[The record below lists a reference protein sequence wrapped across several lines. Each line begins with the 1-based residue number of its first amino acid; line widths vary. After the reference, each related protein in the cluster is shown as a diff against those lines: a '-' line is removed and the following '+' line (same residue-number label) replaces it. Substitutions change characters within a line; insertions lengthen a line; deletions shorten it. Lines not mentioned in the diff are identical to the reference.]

1 MMKYINFIILF
12 LLLFFVFIFQER
24 IQPST
29 NMLSL
34 FTSKDSLKKLD
45 IATELGYTREMM
57 IAVKGFNEKS
67 QKTVDELSYELKL
80 LDGIELVE
88 SKTVPSK
95 EIQNYYK
102 NFYYTLAEFSQREYK
117 KEDVNK
123 KLQELYDKQMN
134 SFFYTPIDKNDPLKI
149 FNFDLFQTSKLSSK
163 DGYLTLGDYGYL
175 IRVKTKVSPSQM
187 DEAKKLYDEVNKL
200 TSEYNNIIAF
210 AGFFYTVENSK
221 KIKGDITKIVI
232 FSTLLLLL
240 IYLVLIRDPKLLLNT
255 LTTLFSS
262 MVFALLVSTLVYD
275 NFHIISIAFGMSIT
289 AVSIDYL
296 FHYYFHNFYQNENKI
311 DKSVLY
317 GYLTTTAAFG
327 IFSFIP
333 VPLIAQ
339 ISFFT
344 ALSLSF
350 AYLVFT
356 FVFPYLSLKE
366 YNRELKKEKHSKAI
380 HAYFILVLS
389 ILFLIYTAFNIKL
402 DTNIRNLDYKNVKLQ
417 EIEQT
422 FKTAQKSNYLPVLV
436 EGKSKDELIKNL
448 HSLDKKVGDTFS
460 LASFVL
466 NKEECFKRK
475 NALEKYDFE
484 KLNKLINEEAKKI
497 GFRDGYFASSY
508 EISMPSCEDID
519 LNIFKSYNLNVVS
532 KDDKY
537 YTIALLKD
545 FEGILKIDYVHS
557 IDAKTLFEKVSQK
570 MYKDIYFYSSIV
582 MLIILVLIA
591 LSVKQRFFYAI
602 NYILFPLSLVLA
614 VVTTFYTLN
623 IMHVFSMIIL
633 VAIGIDYGIYMSKTD
648 KPSNTMLA
656 IKYSLLSTFAAFGVL
671 IFSTI
676 TALNSIG
683 IVITLGVGAIFILI
697 KVMK

>member
-1 MMKYINFIILF
+1 MMKYANFIILF
-12 LLLFFVFIFQER
+12 LLLFFVFIFQDR

-102 NFYYTLAEFSQREYK
+102 KFYYTLAEFSQREYT

-134 SFFYTPIDKNDPLKI
+134 SFFYTHIDKNDPLKI

-163 DGYLTLGDYGYL
+163 SGYLTLGDYGYL
-175 IRVKTKVSPSQM
+175 IRIKTKVSPSQM

-221 KIKGDITKIVI
+221 KIKGDITKIVV

-296 FHYYFHNFYQNENKI
+296 FHYYFHNFYQNKNKI

-356 FVFPYLSLKE
+356 FVFPY
-366 YNRELKKEKHSKAI
+366 
-380 HAYFILVLS
+380 FILVLS
-389 ILFLIYTAFNIKL
+389 VLFLIYTAFNIKL
-402 DTNIRNLDYKNVKLQ
+402 DTNIRNLDYQNVKLQ

-422 FKTAQKSNYLPVLV
+422 FKTAQKSKYLPVLV
-436 EGKSKDELIKNL
+436 EGKSEDELIKNL
-448 HSLDKKVGDTFS
+448 HTLDKKVGDTFS

-508 EISMPSCEDID
+508 EISIPPCEDVD
-519 LNIFKSYNLNVVS
+519 LNIFKSI
-532 KDDKY
+532 KKR
-537 YTIALLKD
+537 LL
-545 FEGILKIDYVHS
+545 ILLFLID
-557 IDAKTLFEKVSQK
+557 
-570 MYKDIYFYSSIV
+570 
-582 MLIILVLIA
+582 
-591 LSVKQRFFYAI
+591 
-602 NYILFPLSLVLA
+602 
-614 VVTTFYTLN
+614 
-623 IMHVFSMIIL
+623 
-633 VAIGIDYGIYMSKTD
+633 
-648 KPSNTMLA
+648 
-656 IKYSLLSTFAAFGVL
+656 
-671 IFSTI
+671 
-676 TALNSIG
+676 
-683 IVITLGVGAIFILI
+683 
-697 KVMK
+697 